1 MLIFDELQPPFDED
15 CEQDELAPDFR
26 TPPIELTLN
35 RYVVSGGVGTPTV
48 HHPPSGWR
56 LLPEFRELA
65 ELPVREM
72 LERAAARRYRVVTE
86 DEHDDVTAT
95 SADAMAQ
102 LAVTGRRAYTE
113 FSVRE
118 PQDDDLIGRTR
129 ERLRDELDGEVDG
142 PELERSV
149 RYVLDLAYRTAWAI
163 RGGPADRRSLRGE
176 LGWVATCSEADSPH
190 RPVNVPSA
198 RWPQHDMTVTVN
210 GTTLVCRYFIAA
222 SESAPQG
229 SRWAD
234 GGRRSVPEDPGPW
247 LPEEDRVV
255 LFIHG
260 HGSRAEEAAE
270 LVPWIHRV
278 AEERGERIAV
288 VSMDLPCR
296 GYSSMLDHETV
307 APFPSTFGHRVPH
320 RPPGL
325 RYPILEF
332 YEEFLGA
339 FLEELS
345 RQVGRPLDDVTVV
358 GGSLGGNLSLRLDN
372 PVLRGNLSGATRPL
386 NRWIRRHVA
395 WSPASVWASFGV
407 GNDFFKDES
416 IRQTR
421 DNSRAAEVPEDRRKF
436 FDEVFFAKP
445 GGALNDVMEVVTF
458 SDFNLPAPSETW
470 YSDEWGCKAVAIQ
483 GGVRDIAEV
492 YCEQYRR
499 WHWRVAFE
507 QLLFSHRDTVPGGS
521 GALYS
526 RMDRPLLLLSG
537 KHDSYDFAHIFDRSR
552 DMARDLSAL
561 PGRGVFLEHTGHSIH
576 VERPRFLGTQIVDFV
591 TDTPTSP

>member
-56 LLPEFRELA
+56 LLPEFRQLA

-118 PQDDDLIGRTR
+118 PQDDDLVGRTR
-129 ERLRDELDGEVDG
+129 GRLRDELDGEVDG
-142 PELERSV
+142 PELERERALRPGPRLPHRVGDSRWPGGPPESPGRVGLGGHLQRSGLPAPAGQRAV
-149 RYVLDLAYRTAWAI
+149 RPLATTRHDGDGERHDARVPGTRSPPASRLRRVLAGPTAVGDPCRKIRVRGYRRRTGWRCSSTTTAPAPRRRRSPSLDSPCGGEEGGAH
-163 RGGPADRRSLRGE
+163 RGGVHGPALPRLLFHARPRNRGPVSEHLRSPRAPSPSGATLSHPRILRGISGG
-176 LGWVATCSEADSPH
+176 LPRRAVAAG
-190 RPVNVPSA
+190 R
-198 RWPQHDMTVTVN
+198 
-210 GTTLVCRYFIAA
+210 
-222 SESAPQG
+222 AP
-229 SRWAD
+229 A
-234 GGRRSVPEDPGPW
+234 GRCH
-247 LPEEDRVV
+247 L
-255 LFIHG
+255 
-260 HGSRAEEAAE
+260 
-270 LVPWIHRV
+270 
-278 AEERGERIAV
+278 
-288 VSMDLPCR
+288 
-296 GYSSMLDHETV
+296 
-307 APFPSTFGHRVPH
+307 
-320 RPPGL
+320 
-325 RYPILEF
+325 
-332 YEEFLGA
+332 
-339 FLEELS
+339 
-345 RQVGRPLDDVTVV
+345 V

-507 QLLFSHRDTVPGGS
+507 QLLGSFTATPFPVVAARSIPGW
-521 GALYS
+521 
-526 RMDRPLLLLSG
+526 
-537 KHDSYDFAHIFDRSR
+537 
-552 DMARDLSAL
+552 
-561 PGRGVFLEHTGHSIH
+561 TGLCS
-576 VERPRFLGTQIVDFV
+576 
-591 TDTPTSP
+591 S